1 MAAVYRRL
9 GFNDAEIKL
18 ISEAR
23 QQRDVYYSSDLAGGL
38 DGHAGKRLFSLQLSP
53 VVLAML
59 ARNRQEDHEAMDAIL
74 AEYGPEEFAYHW
86 LRREGFVE
94 AAERLRQGGTREET
108 PDEP

>member
-1 MAAVYRRL
+1 
-9 GFNDAEIKL
+9 
-18 ISEAR
+18 
-23 QQRDVYYSSDLAGGL
+23 LAGGL

-59 ARNRQEDHEAMDAIL
+59 ARNRQDDHEAMDAIL
-74 AEYGPEEFAYHW
+74 AEYGPEAFAYHW